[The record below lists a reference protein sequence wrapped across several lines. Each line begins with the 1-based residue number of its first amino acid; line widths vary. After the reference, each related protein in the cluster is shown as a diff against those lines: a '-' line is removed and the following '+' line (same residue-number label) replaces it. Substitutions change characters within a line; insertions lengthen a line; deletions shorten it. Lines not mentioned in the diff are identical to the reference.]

1 MTNAEL
7 ILLYTKDRII
17 KTFGSVVKIWSKTLW
32 DSYLETALEEVYDQL
47 TPEKLLYIKDLYK
60 NP

>member
-47 TPEKLLYIKDLYK
+47 IQKSIGPEVGD
-60 NP
+60 